1 MNVLIIEDEPAVASF
16 IQRGLEDIGHQVVV
30 AHDGSSGLL
39 CFEKSDIHIV
49 IMDIIL
55 PDINGLDVCREIRQ
69 RHGYGIPIIMLTAL
83 SDTED
88 VVKGLREGAD
98 DYIAKPFKFK
108 ELVAR
113 LESLS
118 RRANIIPVNT
128 VIRIDDLELNQHTR
142 LVSRAGKNIRLT
154 AREFELLSYLM
165 QHANHVLSRESIL
178 AGVWEMDWD
187 VETNIVDVY
196 INYLRNK
203 IDKPYERKLIKTIV
217 GMGYIITMEDIS

>member
-1 MNVLIIEDEPAVASF
+1 MKVLIIEDEPAVASF

-30 AHDGSSGLL
+30 AHDGSTGLL
-39 CFEKSDIHIV
+39 CLEKPDINIV

-108 ELVAR
+108 ELLAR

-118 RRANIIPVNT
+118 RRSNITPVNT
-128 VIRIDDLELNQHTR
+128 VIRIDDLELDQHAR
-142 LVSRAGKNIRLT
+142 LVSRGGKNIRLT

-165 QHANHVLSRESIL
+165 QHANHVLSRDSIL
-178 AGVWEMDWD
+178 AAVWEMDWD